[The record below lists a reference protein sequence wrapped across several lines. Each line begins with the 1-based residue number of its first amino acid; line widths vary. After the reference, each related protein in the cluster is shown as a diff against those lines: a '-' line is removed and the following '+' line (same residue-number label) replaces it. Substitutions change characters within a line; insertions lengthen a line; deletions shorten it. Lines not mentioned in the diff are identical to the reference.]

1 MSREILI
8 YFDED
13 GKAKAYDDTY
23 DIVIH
28 CESQEEQDRVI
39 HLLKN
44 VLPEQCGSGELVQES
59 DSLVK
64 DLVKDCIS
72 REAVLDAIDKYILGK
87 PEGCT
92 VEVKELLKLITK
104 IYHMPIYRM
113 PSAQYS
119 DAYKAGF
126 NKGYEKAK
134 KEMERQVFVTSD
146 GKIHPLTTTWL
157 GSYSPYTCKHCG
169 YHVDS
174 RTKYCPEC
182 GRKAV
187 QNVDESDRG
196 KSE

>member
-1 MSREILI
+1 MRDLIDRQQAIDEFWKLEIETRPSWIDAVMNMLNSLPS
-8 YFDED
+8 
-13 GKAKAYDDTY
+13 A
-23 DIVIH
+23 
-28 CESQEEQDRVI
+28 QP
-39 HLLKN
+39 N
-44 VLPEQCGSGELVQES
+44 VYVST
-59 DSLVK
+59 K
-64 DLVKDCIS
+64 DADCIS

-134 KEMERQVFVTSD
+134 KEMERQFFVTSD
-146 GKIHPLTTTWL
+146 GKVHTITTTWL
-157 GSYSPYTCKHCG
+157 GDFSPYTCKHCG

-174 RTKYCPEC
+174 KTRYCPDC
-182 GRKAV
+182 GRRASNYEV
-187 QNVDESDRG
+187 
-196 KSE
+196 

>member
-1 MSREILI
+1 MKDGIMLMI
-8 YFDED
+8 GED
-13 GKAKAYDDTY
+13 GKATVYDDTY
-23 DIVIH
+23 DVVIH
-28 CESQEEQDRVI
+28 CGSQEEQDRVI
-39 HLLKN
+39 RLLKN
-44 VLPEQCGSGELVQES
+44 VLLEHCGSGELVQES

-146 GKIHPLTTTWL
+146 GKVHTITTTWL
-157 GSYSPYTCKHCG
+157 GDFSPYTCKHCG
-169 YHVDS
+169 FHVDS
-174 RTKYCPEC
+174 MTKYCPEC

-187 QNVDESDRG
+187 P
-196 KSE
+196 